1 MTFRPIPW
9 EATEAVVQG
18 RRLANWAD
26 DFPAAGDVFIAGG
39 LHRGEI
45 DQASRSG
52 GEVLWGH
59 HQVVET
65 SSGLVVGGVGFHGP
79 PKGGEVEIGYG
90 IVPTRQGRGY
100 ATEAVSTLVSLAL
113 TMPEVVAVVAST
125 DADNV
130 ASQRVLEKAGFQLVD
145 RRDGGRYRIG
155 RSSLDDTC
163 AHPPR

>member
-1 MTFRPIPW
+1 
-9 EATEAVVQG
+9 VQG

-39 LHRGEI
+39 IHRAEI
-45 DQASRSG
+45 DQAQRAG

-79 PKGGEVEIGYG
+79 PKGGDVEVGYG
-90 IVPTRQGRGY
+90 IVPTRQRRGY

-113 TMPEVVAVVAST
+113 TMPEGVAVVATT

-130 ASQRVLEKAGFQLVD
+130 ASQRVLEKAEFQLVD
-145 RRDGGRYRIG
+145 RSDGRRYRIG
-155 RSSLDDTC
+155 RSSLDRTC
-163 AHPPR
+163 AHSPR

>member
-1 MTFRPIPW
+1 LTLRPIPW
-9 EATEAVVQG
+9 EAVLAVVEG
-18 RRLANWAD
+18 RRLAGWAD

-45 DQASRSG
+45 GQAQRPG

-90 IVPTRQGRGY
+90 IVPTCQGRGY
-100 ATEAVSTLVSLAL
+100 ATEAVSKLVSLAL
-113 TMPEVVAVVAST
+113 TMPEVVSVVAST

-130 ASQRVLEKAGFQLVD
+130 ASQRVLEKAGFKLAD
-145 RRDGGRYRIG
+145 RSDGRRYRIG
-155 RSSLDDTC
+155 RSSLDGRAADSL
-163 AHPPR
+163 

>member
-1 MTFRPIPW
+1 V
-9 EATEAVVQG
+9 AVVEG
-18 RRLANWAD
+18 RRLAGWAD

-45 DQASRSG
+45 DQEPRSG
-52 GEVLWGH
+52 GQALWGH
-59 HQVVET
+59 HQVIET
-65 SSGLVVGGVGFHGP
+65 SSGLVVGGIGFHGP
-79 PKGGEVEIGYG
+79 PKDGEVEIGYD

-145 RRDGGRYRIG
+145 RSDGRRYRIE

>member
-1 MTFRPIPW
+1 LTLRPIPP
-9 EATEAVVQG
+9 EAVLAVVEG
-18 RRLANWAD
+18 RRLGDWAD

-39 LHRGEI
+39 IHRGEI
-45 DQASRSG
+45 DQAQRSG
-52 GEVLWGH
+52 GEALWGH

-65 SSGLVVGGVGFHGP
+65 PSGLVVGGIGFHGP
-79 PKGGEVEIGYG
+79 PRSGEVEIGYG

-100 ATEAVSTLVSLAL
+100 ATEAVSTLASLAL

-130 ASQRVLEKAGFQLVD
+130 ASQRVLEKAGFQLLD
-145 RRDGGRYRIG
+145 RSDGRRYRIE

-163 AHPPR
+163 VQPPR